1 MFALCLT
8 AELNSGMNS
17 MNKSMVVVGLG
28 EMGSVFA
35 RGFLRSGYTVHP
47 VTRVMEIQAV
57 ADELPQ
63 PELVL
68 LAVAEA
74 DLHEQLAK
82 IPDSWKD
89 RLVLLQNELLP
100 RDWLPYGLD
109 PTVISVWFEKKK
121 GQDSK
126 VIIASPVFGKH
137 AQQVADALAAIDI
150 AATVLPDAEALLH
163 ELVLKNVY
171 ILTTNI
177 AGLEVGCN
185 VGQLWHEHNAV
196 AIAVAADVIAL
207 QEALTGETLDHQA
220 LIDGMVDAFNG
231 DSEHMCMG
239 RSAPGRLQRALKL
252 AEEHVLKL
260 ATLER
265 ISAL

>member
-1 MFALCLT
+1 
-8 AELNSGMNS
+8 
-17 MNKSMVVVGLG
+17 MNKSVVVVGLG

-47 VTRVMEIQAV
+47 VIRGIEMQVV
-57 ADELPQ
+57 ADEIPD

-68 LAVAEA
+68 IAVAEA

-82 IPDSWKD
+82 VPDVWKD

-100 RDWLPYGLD
+100 GDWQQYDLN

-126 VIIASPVFGKH
+126 VIIPSPVYGKH
-137 AQQVADALAAIDI
+137 AQLVADALVSIDI
-150 AATVLPDAEALLH
+150 STRVVADEAALLH

-177 AGLEVGCN
+177 TGLVVGGN
-185 VGQLWHEHNAV
+185 VGQLWDEHNAV
-196 AIAVAADVIAL
+196 AYDVASDVIAL
-207 QEALTGETLDHQA
+207 QEALSGQTLNRHA
-220 LIDGMVDAFNG
+220 LIDGMVKAFNG
-231 DSEHMCMG
+231 DREHMCMG
-239 RSAPGRLQRALKL
+239 RSSAQRLQRALTL
-252 AEEHVLKL
+252 AEQNGVPVK
-260 ATLER
+260 TLDR
-265 ISAL
+265 ISKL